1 MIFAKFQ
8 SLTHKIDTMVIR
20 DIKREMPLK
29 YWSFKVAEWIARIG
43 TIGFVL
49 TFITYFGFG
58 LMMQYYGQN
67 LPESFTEGCA
77 QAIVAL
83 IAIALVGFL
92 VRGGLYVDLEK
103 RGKRIKWLI
112 LPLHESE
119 TDRHLIGLSG

>member
-1 MIFAKFQ
+1 MIFTKFQ

-49 TFITYFGFG
+49 TFITYFGFS

-67 LPESFTEGCA
+67 LPESFTEGCV

-92 VRGGLYVDLEK
+92 VRGELYVDLEK
-103 RGKRIKWLI
+103 RILDKWQ
-112 LPLHESE
+112 SYVQ
-119 TDRHLIGLSG
+119 